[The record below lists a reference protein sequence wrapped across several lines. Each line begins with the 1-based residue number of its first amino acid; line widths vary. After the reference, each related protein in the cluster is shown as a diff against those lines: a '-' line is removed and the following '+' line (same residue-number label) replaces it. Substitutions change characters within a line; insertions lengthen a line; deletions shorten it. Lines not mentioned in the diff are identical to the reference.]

1 MEIISQYQEELQKDM
16 YIDEINVTQ
25 AAYNLPAIKHKW
37 VARLINTK
45 IKINKLESQKKEL
58 RSKAINN
65 IKQNHGHHLPL
76 ISIDRSLD
84 TNSTFLESV
93 AKIDEELEQHKMIV
107 LYLEKVEGIF
117 KNMTFDIKNI
127 VDLARLETT

>member
-1 MEIISQYQEELQKDM
+1 M

-45 IKINKLESQKKEL
+45 IKINKLEAQKKEL
-58 RSKAINN
+58 RSKTINN
-65 IKQNHGHHLPL
+65 NKQNNGHLPL

>member
-37 VARLINTK
+37 VARLINAK
-45 IKINKLESQKKEL
+45 IKINKIESQKKDL
-58 RSKAINN
+58 KSRAIKE
-65 IKQNHGHHLPL
+65 IKQKTPSVPL
-76 ISIDRSLD
+76 LTIDRALD
-84 TNSTFLESV
+84 TNSTYLESV

-107 LYLEKVEGIF
+107 LYLEKVESIF